1 MDKIGYERLLLQ
13 DHVYNIMNWSTER
26 GIDKC
31 SSKKQLYK
39 IVEEVGELTSA
50 YLKNDL
56 DKFMDAIGDVF
67 IASTIFCQ
75 QESLKVMEFYYP
87 AEYCA
92 DFNQALN
99 RLILSTA
106 DMFTYNWHI
115 KSITNIL
122 GSLSDCAHL
131 RNVSMVCCVEKSWN
145 EIKDRKG
152 KIIDD
157 MWVKEEDL
165 G

>member
-99 RLILSTA
+99 
-106 DMFTYNWHI
+106 
-115 KSITNIL
+115 
-122 GSLSDCAHL
+122 
-131 RNVSMVCCVEKSWN
+131 
-145 EIKDRKG
+145 
-152 KIIDD
+152 
-157 MWVKEEDL
+157 
-165 G
+165 

>member
-1 MDKIGYERLLLQ
+1 VDKIGHERLLLQ
-13 DHVYNIMNWSTER
+13 DHVCNIMNWSTER

-67 IASTIFCQ
+67 IAITIFCQ

-99 RLILSTA
+99 RISPFEPKTLKESAIIGNRFENPEL
-106 DMFTYNWHI
+106 
-115 KSITNIL
+115 L
-122 GSLSDCAHL
+122 E
-131 RNVSMVCCVEKSWN
+131 EK
-145 EIKDRKG
+145 E
-152 KIIDD
+152 
-157 MWVKEEDL
+157 
-165 G
+165 

>member
-1 MDKIGYERLLLQ
+1 MQ
-13 DHVYNIMNWSTER
+13 QQ
-26 GIDKC
+26 
-31 SSKKQLYK
+31 KQLYK

-67 IASTIFCQ
+67 IAITIFCQ

-115 KSITNIL
+115 KSITNL
-122 GSLSDCAHL
+122 
-131 RNVSMVCCVEKSWN
+131 
-145 EIKDRKG
+145 
-152 KIIDD
+152 
-157 MWVKEEDL
+157 WVL
-165 G
+165 FLTVLA